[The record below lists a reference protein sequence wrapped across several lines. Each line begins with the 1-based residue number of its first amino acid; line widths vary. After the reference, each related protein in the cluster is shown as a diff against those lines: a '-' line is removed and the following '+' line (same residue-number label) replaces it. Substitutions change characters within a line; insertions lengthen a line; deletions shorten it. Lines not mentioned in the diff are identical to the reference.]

1 MTQAQQSIE
10 TVKQAV
16 DGTLGAGAVSAPF
29 WVGYIETGLTMFML
43 AGGALL
49 LALRLFLTVKEI
61 RKKKKE
67 D

>member
-1 MTQAQQSIE
+1 MNQPQQSIE

-16 DGTLGAGAVSAPF
+16 DGVLGASAVSSPL

-61 RKKKKE
+61 RKKAKE